1 MQWFHSYIC
10 ERLQAFSEGRIK
22 KLMILMPP
30 QHGKT
35 ELSTRI
41 LPAFLIGRNPN
52 LRIAIASYAGH
63 IAANFNRSI
72 QLNIDNE
79 AYANLFPETKL
90 NYSKIFSTN
99 VDGYS
104 RTTEKFEIIYKRG
117 SVKTVGR
124 GGSLTSEPVDIGII
138 DDLYKDRD
146 EANSQTVR
154 QSAWDWYVD
163 VFRTRLHN
171 DSQQLIMNTRW
182 HENDVCGRL
191 IEEELGQ
198 WEIIKFEAI
207 KTGDHSFYDPRKEG
221 QALWEDRFSKEGIL
235 QIKSLNQASFNS
247 LYQQDPKPN
256 SEILVYNNW
265 IEIQKWPEVDTVTWG
280 LDFGKTTG
288 TNALVRCATVG
299 MDAYVQEFLYSK
311 GAPVSVIAD
320 ALNANGYK
328 EGQIVWCDHI
338 PAKIHDLRNKY
349 GITAFPAVK
358 GQGSVAAGI
367 DKIKE
372 YKMHYIGSN
381 IRMEINNYQWVCY
394 DSVITNEPIDD
405 FNHLLDAIRYGLLS
419 KYFHGR

>member
-1 MQWFHSYIC
+1 MFWFHSYVC
-10 ERLQAFSEGRIK
+10 ERLQVFAEGRVK

-41 LPAFLIGRNPN
+41 FPAYLIGRNPN

-63 IAANFNRSI
+63 IAANFNRAI

-79 AYANLFPETKL
+79 KYASLFPDTKL
-90 NYSKIFSTN
+90 NYSKIFNTN

-104 RTTEKFEIIYKRG
+104 RTTEKFEIVNTKG

-124 GGSLTSEPVDIGII
+124 GGALTSESVDIGIV
-138 DDLYKDRD
+138 DDLYKDRE

-163 VFRTRLHN
+163 VFRTRLHDN
-171 DSQQLIMNTRW
+171 SQQLIMNTRW

-191 IEEELGQ
+191 LVEEAGQ
-198 WEIIKFEAI
+198 WEVIKFEGI
-207 KTGDHSFYDPRKEG
+207 KSEDIIPYDIRKPG
-221 QALWEDRFSKEGIL
+221 QALWPERFSLEFIM
-235 QIKSLNQASFNS
+235 QIKALNEASFNS

-256 SEILVYNNW
+256 SRILVYNNW
-265 IEIQKWPEVDTVTWG
+265 IQINQWPEVESITWG

-288 TNALVRCATVG
+288 TNALVKCAMIGNDV
-299 MDAYVQEFLYSK
+299 YLQECLYHK
-311 GAPVSVIAD
+311 GVPVSVIHD
-320 ALNANGYK
+320 ALIANGYI

-338 PAKIHDLRNKY
+338 PAKIHDLRGLKVS
-349 GITAFPAVK
+349 AFPALK
-358 GQGSVAAGI
+358 GPGSVAAGI
-367 DKIKE
+367 DKVKE
-372 YKMHYIGSN
+372 YNVHYIGAN

-394 DSVITNEPIDD
+394 DNIITNVPVDD
-405 FNHLLDAIRYGLLS
+405 YNHLLDAVRYGLLS
-419 KYFHGR
+419 KYFMGR